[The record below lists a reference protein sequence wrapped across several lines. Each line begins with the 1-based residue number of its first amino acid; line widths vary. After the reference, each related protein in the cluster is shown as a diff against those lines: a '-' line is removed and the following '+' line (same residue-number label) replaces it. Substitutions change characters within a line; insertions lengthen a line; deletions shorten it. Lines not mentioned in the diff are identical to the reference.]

1 MEVRTM
7 KVLIVGAGPS
17 GLTAAIE
24 LARKGVKSTII
35 DRREGASTLSRA
47 VGITPRSLE
56 ILSYSGASETLIAE
70 GIAMDGLRVYHGQSL
85 SLEMPLRSERSFHP
99 NLVCLPQD
107 RTEAI
112 MAEALSQYGVEV
124 KYGVKFESL
133 SQTADGVSVQFN
145 DGKEDIFDHVI
156 GADGI
161 RSLVREQA
169 GIAYDGFD
177 LDEKWAV
184 ADVDVANWHHPGCL
198 TVVQAGPGTVAVV
211 VPIGKDRYRVVASRE
226 NALDALPL
234 PIDIINVRRE
244 GSFTISVRIAETYS
258 KGNVHLAGDAAHA
271 HSPVGGRGMNL
282 GIADASE
289 LARRLIDGE
298 IAGYTQSRHAEALEA
313 RAITERGRLMS
324 TGPNIG
330 RRIAFRALVGT
341 ASMLVPLRRKIGSFI
356 VEF

>member
-1 MEVRTM
+1 MPQR
-7 KVLIVGAGPS
+7 LIVS
-17 GLTAAIE
+17 DI
-24 LARKGVKSTII
+24 
-35 DRREGASTLSRA
+35 
-47 VGITPRSLE
+47 PRLKPVPIS
-56 ILSYSGASETLIAE
+56 I
-70 GIAMDGLRVYHGQSL
+70 V
-85 SLEMPLRSERSFHP
+85 SFP
-99 NLVCLPQD
+99 D
-107 RTEAI
+107 E
-112 MAEALSQYGVEV
+112 SQESC
-124 KYGVKFESL
+124 FESKGSIL
-133 SQTADGVSVQFN
+133 ESVWLTYES
-145 DGKEDIFDHVI
+145 DYPIR
-156 GADGI
+156 

-184 ADVDVANWHHPGCL
+184 ADVDVANWRHPGCL

-298 IAGYTQSRHAEALEA
+298 MAGYTQSRHAEALEA
-313 RAITERGRLMS
+313 REITERGRLMS

-330 RRIAFRALVGT
+330 RRIAFRALVGI
-341 ASMLVPLRRKIGSFI
+341 ASMFAPLRRKIGSFI